1 MEKNS
6 LHCTCASHERHSCE
20 NYAERGR
27 ERKRERERERKSYHS
42 GHDEADADGCHDD
55 HDECAGCM
63 MSMMIMM
70 KHLQMDGCQESCS
83 VYDEHDDHDDA
94 YAYDHD
100 EAYANGLFRLLGLY

>member
-1 MEKNS
+1 
-6 LHCTCASHERHSCE
+6 
-20 NYAERGR
+20 
-27 ERKRERERERKSYHS
+27 
-42 GHDEADADGCHDD
+42 
-55 HDECAGCM
+55 M

>member
-1 MEKNS
+1 
-6 LHCTCASHERHSCE
+6 
-20 NYAERGR
+20 
-27 ERKRERERERKSYHS
+27 
-42 GHDEADADGCHDD
+42 
-55 HDECAGCM
+55 M

-100 EAYANGLFRLLGLY
+100 EAYANGLFRLLGLYWQLIEVMMNMTIKILLGCGYGGDEDNHQEWYW